1 MATIVATMF
10 SFLSGVFTQYLCY
23 AKRPQKWTNKA
34 NANATSEGEPKIEEA
49 EQYRQ
54 DASVHAAARG
64 KLMTESQAAF
74 KMGDKKKAKELADK
88 GKAEGHEMDRLNSE
102 AATIFFNHNNPREDG
117 SNNYGLVDLHGLH
130 VKEALMYAELS
141 IQNELE
147 RIIDEKTPDAKAGDE
162 DASPKQDSVKTKSRQ
177 VIFIVGMGNHSEGGI
192 RKIKPALEEMIKEK
206 YPTFKMIDDKPHK
219 GCILVR
225 LSDQKRRSSY
235 ESNGNSGQ
243 EKKEKSSCVIA

>member
-1 MATIVATMF
+1 MF
-10 SFLSGVFTQYLCY
+10 AFFTGAFSHYFCSLKGQ
-23 AKRPQKWTNKA
+23 QKWTNTA
-34 NANATSEGEPKIEEA
+34 NAHTTSEGESRTEEA

-64 KLMTESQAAF
+64 KLTEESQAAF
-74 KMGDKKKAKELADK
+74 KNGDKKMAKELADR

-117 SNNYGLVDLHGLH
+117 SNHYGLVDLHGLH

-147 RIIDEKTPDAKAGDE
+147 RKIDENTPDTAAGDVG
-162 DASPKQDSVKTKSRQ
+162 DNLKQNPVKTKTRQ

-192 RKIKPALEEMIKEK
+192 RKIKPALEAMIKEK
-206 YPTFKMIDDKPHK
+206 HPSFKIIIDKPHK
-219 GCILVR
+219 GCILV
-225 LSDQKRRSSY
+225 LFADEKRRASHG
-235 ESNGNSGQ
+235 SNGNSGQ
-243 EKKEKSSCVIA
+243 KKEGSPPCVIA

>member
-1 MATIVATMF
+1 MF
-10 SFLSGVFTQYLCY
+10 AFIAGAFNHYFCNLNGQ
-23 AKRPQKWTNKA
+23 QKWTNTA
-34 NANATSEGEPKIEEA
+34 NAHTTSEGESKTEEA

-64 KLMTESQAAF
+64 KLMEESQAAF
-74 KMGDKKKAKELADK
+74 KNGDKKMAKELADR

-117 SNNYGLVDLHGLH
+117 LNNYGLVDLHGLH

-147 RIIDEKTPDAKAGDE
+147 RKIDENTPDSPAGDVG
-162 DASPKQDSVKTKSRQ
+162 DHSKPNPVKTKSRQ

-206 YPTFKMIDDKPHK
+206 HPSFKIINDKPHK
-219 GCILVR
+219 GCILV
-225 LSDQKRRSSY
+225 LLANEKRRASHGN
-235 ESNGNSGQ
+235 NGNSGQ
-243 EKKEKSSCVIA
+243 ESKGNSSCVIA